1 MLMETAKND
10 VRSVTGKNFREC
22 MLLMGKVSVNDVTK
36 KDIDMI
42 EYFPMEKADC
52 WKVDVIKEII
62 DVKNRI
68 VHIDNVNL
76 EELETILNNLCTA

>member
-1 MLMETAKND
+1 METAKND

-22 MLLMGKVSVNDVTK
+22 MLLMGKVTVNDVTR

-42 EYFPMEKADC
+42 KYFLMDRADC

-62 DVKNRI
+62 I
-68 VHIDNVNL
+68 VTNQTAHFSA
-76 EELETILNNLCTA
+76 LN